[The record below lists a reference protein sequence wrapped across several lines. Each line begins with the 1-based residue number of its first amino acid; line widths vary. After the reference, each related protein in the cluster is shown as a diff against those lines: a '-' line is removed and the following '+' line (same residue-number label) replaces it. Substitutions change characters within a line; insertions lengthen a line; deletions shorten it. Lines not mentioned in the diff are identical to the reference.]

1 MYTCGLIL
9 AAADGS
15 LLTFL
20 WYCFLVL
27 MGVNALIIVHEWG
40 HFVAARMCGV
50 RCDKFYIWFDAWG
63 FSLIKFKWGD
73 TVYGLGWLPL
83 GGYIKML
90 GQEDNPGAIKEEIE
104 RAKLKEESES
114 KADGEATPATVEKS
128 EAAEGDTDKTEK
140 SDPESSDAPA
150 SPASDLYA
158 PDSYLSKPIW
168 QRMII
173 ISGGVAMN
181 VVFAFVCAAG
191 AYMFGVDKPSCSVG
205 GVLPGE
211 PAWIAG
217 VQPGDECLTINGEE
231 VDVFEDLTKVVQI
244 GDIEGGI
251 DFEFGREDE
260 AESVIINIEPRHN
273 GLGPVIGVV
282 SESTPEVLFTTPGT
296 PSTILEEE
304 QDSEPS
310 DEEGDAQ
317 PKTVIQGGDV
327 LVEAAGESIHTSSD
341 YTAIEAQFIDQ
352 PIELTF
358 ERPGEEG
365 SEASERYTVE
375 LAARKMKRFGIIPT
389 MGPIAAIQ
397 NGSPAETAGL
407 KIGDVIL
414 KYNGEDTG
422 DPLTLHYRLQC
433 LAREAEEV
441 ELTVLR
447 DEEELTIVSPL
458 VEPQWLAIPSGSQNA
473 PWECAPLG
481 VCYQVLPIVSEVSPG
496 SPAEEAGVA
505 VGSQIEAFRY
515 LIPRKRRAI
524 LPWTWKPKV
533 VEHVVEEDGA
543 QWPALVNMLQLLGP
557 EITYEIVFRDPV
569 SEGENPDDGEIVKL
583 TLDTYEPGESYF
595 ASRGIVF
602 EPDTVH
608 FKPDS
613 AGELASLSLSETWSA
628 LSRVYG
634 FLRHVGG
641 QISPKAMG
649 GPIAIV
655 KMAYGQAESGP
666 SRFLLFLCLISAN
679 LAVVN
684 FLPIPVLDGGH
695 IVFLCYEA
703 VFRRPPNEKVQI
715 ILSYIGLAMILALT
729 LWVVLLDTGGISR
742 Y

>member
-1 MYTCGLIL
+1 
-9 AAADGS
+9 
-15 LLTFL
+15 
-20 WYCFLVL
+20 

-104 RAKLKEESES
+104 RAKLKE
-114 KADGEATPATVEKS
+114 GETKPNAEASPVAVAKS
-128 EAAEGDTDKTEK
+128 EASERDSDKTEK
-140 SDPESSDAPA
+140 VDAEGSEEPA
-150 SPASDLYA
+150 SSGSDLFA

-181 VVFAFVCAAG
+181 VVFAFLCAIG
-191 AYMFGVDKPSCSVG
+191 AYLFGVDKPSCSIG
-205 GVLPGE
+205 GILPGE

-217 VQPGDECLTINGEE
+217 VQPGDECIAIKGEE
-231 VDVFEDLTKVVQI
+231 VDVFEDLTKAVQI

-251 DFEFGREDE
+251 KFEFERQGE
-260 AESVIINIEPRHN
+260 AEPVAINIEPRHN
-273 GLGPVIGVV
+273 GLGPVIGVI
-282 SESTPEVLFTTPGT
+282 SESTTSVFMVSSGT
-296 PSTILEEE
+296 PAAVT
-304 QDSEPS
+304 
-310 DEEGDAQ
+310 EEGDDS
-317 PKTVIQGGDV
+317 TSIIQGGDV
-327 LVEAAGESIHTSSD
+327 LVEAAGIPIEMPAD
-341 YTAIEAQFIDQ
+341 YDAAKAQYIDQ
-352 PIELTF
+352 PLLLTF
-358 ERPGEEG
+358 ERPAEDESGTP
-365 SEASERYTVE
+365 ERYTVE
-375 LAARKMKRFGIIPT
+375 LAPRKMKRFGIIAT

-397 NGSPAETAGL
+397 VGSPAEEAGL
-407 KIGDVIL
+407 EIGDVIL
-414 KYNGEDTG
+414 AYDGEEAG

-447 DEEELTIVSPL
+447 GEEELAIVSKL
-458 VEPQWLAIPSGSQNA
+458 EEPRWLAAPSGSQDA

-481 VCYQVLPIVSEVSPG
+481 LCYKVLPVVSEVMPG

-505 VGSQIEAFRY
+505 IGSQIEAFRY
-515 LIPRKRRAI
+515 IMPRKKRLL

-533 VEHVVEEDGA
+533 IEHVVKEGGA

-557 EITYEIVFRDPV
+557 EISYEIVFRAPV
-569 SEGENPDDGEIVKL
+569 SEGQDSYDGEIVKL
-583 TLDTYEPGESYF
+583 TLDTYEPGESYYV
-595 ASRGIVF
+595 SRGITF

-613 AGELASLSLSETWSA
+613 AGELVSLSLGETWSA

-655 KMAYGQAESGP
+655 KMAYGQAASGP